1 LNTYNKLKILGLQRT
16 KYDKN
21 PWEFHLLL
29 NLHSSTKMNKVR
41 KRREILHVKTAE
53 EIDSSKIEV
62 QPEN

>member
-16 KYDKN
+16 KNDKN

-29 NLHSSTKMNKVR
+29 NLHSSRKMNKAR